1 MQFIKCPILMYMYRW
16 GGCMVAL
23 VKGDQSDSF
32 LSHLVQNYYSD
43 RALFPTPL
51 SPDELH
57 AAVFVTRAG
66 AGASILTPP

>member
-1 MQFIKCPILMYMYRW
+1 
-16 GGCMVAL
+16 MVAL